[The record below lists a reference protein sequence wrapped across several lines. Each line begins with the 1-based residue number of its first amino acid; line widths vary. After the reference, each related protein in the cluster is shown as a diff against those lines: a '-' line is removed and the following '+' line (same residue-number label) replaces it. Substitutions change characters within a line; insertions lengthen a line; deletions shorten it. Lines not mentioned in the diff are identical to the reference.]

1 MEFIDVSTV
10 SVLGAGNMGHGIAE
24 VAALA
29 GYEVTLRDINEEL
42 VQEGYE
48 SIEWSLNKLAEKD
61 RLTDEEAAAARDRIE
76 PVVDLADAVGE
87 ADVIIEVVPEVMD
100 IKTDVF
106 SEVAEHAPDHAIFVT
121 NTSSLSIT
129 DLSAATDRPEQFCGM
144 HFFNPPVRMEL
155 VEVIAG
161 DHTSEETLALVEELA
176 ESMAKT
182 PVRVHKDSPG
192 FIVNRVLIPLLN
204 EAAWLVDEGT
214 ATIAEVD
221 ATTKFDMGLPMG
233 AFELADQIGIDVSYH
248 VLDYMHETLGDAYR
262 PCPLLVEKVEADAV
276 GKKAGEGFYTY
287 DDGGVEIPPDAGRQE
302 IADRLLALLANEV
315 AGLVQHDVADT
326 EAIDRAMQL
335 GAGFPDGPAKMADSR
350 GLAPLVAV
358 LDKRLESTN
367 EPRYEAVDRLRGL
380 AAEDRGF
387 YPPGDDD
394 DPMEFE
400 TIQVDREGRIGQ
412 ITLDRPDQMNTISAE
427 LLDELSAAVDALDA
441 DSGVRC
447 LLVSGAGDRAFCA
460 GADVSRMTGDPD
472 PVEITEL
479 SRTGQQVFGKLE
491 ACDTPVFAAIDGF
504 CLGGGMELAT
514 VADLRIASERAE
526 FGQPEHNLGL
536 LPGWGG
542 TQRLSHLIGE
552 SRAKEIIFTGDRFDA
567 DTMVDYGF
575 LTEVVDSDDLDEAA
589 MELAEKLASGPP
601 IAQQFTKRAMLAGR
615 DDTDA
620 GLEIEAQAF
629 GLLMATDDLQEGLRA
644 FMNDDDPE
652 FTGE

>member
-1 MEFIDVSTV
+1 MEFADVTTV

-42 VQEGYE
+42 VQAGYE

-61 RLTDEEAAAARDRIE
+61 RLTDAEAAAARERVT
-76 PVVDLADAVGE
+76 PVVDMEEAVAE

-106 SEVAEHAPDHAIFVT
+106 SEVEQHAPEEAIIVT

-129 DLSAATDRPEQFCGM
+129 ELSEATDRPEQFCGM

-176 ESMAKT
+176 DSMDKT

-204 EAAWLVDEGT
+204 EAAWLVEEGT

-221 ATTKFDMGLPMG
+221 ATAKFDMGLPMG

-248 VLDYMHETLGDAYR
+248 VLEYLHDTLGEAYR
-262 PCPLLVEKVEADAV
+262 PCPLLAEKVEADAV
-276 GKKAGEGFYTY
+276 GRKAGEGFYTY
-287 DDGGVEIPPDAGRQE
+287 DDGSVEIPPDAGRQE
-302 IADRLLALLANEV
+302 IADRLLALMANEV
-315 AGLVQHDVADT
+315 AGLIDGEVADA
-326 EAIDRAMQL
+326 EAIDRAMRL
-335 GAGFPDGPAKMADSR
+335 GARFPDGPATMADSR
-350 GLAPLVAV
+350 GLEALVAI
-358 LDKRLESTN
+358 LDERFASTD
-367 EPRYEAVDRLRGL
+367 EPRYEAVDRLREL

-387 YPPGDDD
+387 YPASDDD
-394 DPMEFE
+394 DPMDFE
-400 TIQVDREGRIGQ
+400 TIQVDREGRIGH
-412 ITLDRPDQMNTISAE
+412 ITLDRPHQMNTISAE
-427 LLDELSAAVDALDA
+427 LLEELSAAVEELDA
-441 DSGVRC
+441 DSEVRC
-447 LLVSGAGDRAFCA
+447 LLISGGGDRAFCA
-460 GADVSRMTGDPD
+460 GADVSQMTGDPD
-472 PVEITEL
+472 PIEITEL
-479 SRTGQQVFGKLE
+479 SRTGQQTFGQLE
-491 ACDTPVFAAIDGF
+491 ACETPVVAAIDGF

-514 VADLRIASERAE
+514 VADLRIAGERAE

-567 DTMVDYGF
+567 TTMADYGF
-575 LTEVVDSDDLDEAA
+575 VTEVVDSEDLDTAA
-589 MELAEKLASGPP
+589 MELAEKLAAGPP

-644 FMNDDDPE
+644 FMNDDEPE

>member
-1 MEFIDVSTV
+1 METFNHDGSDRSGMQLEDVQHVT
-10 SVLGAGNMGHGIAE
+10 VLGAGNMGHGIAE

-29 GYEVTLRDINEEL
+29 GYDVALRDIEEEF
-42 VQEGYE
+42 VQDGYDQ
-48 SIEWSLNKLAEKD
+48 IEWSLGKLAEKD
-61 RLTDEEAAAARDRIE
+61 RIGDDEADVALDRVEAY
-76 PVVDLADAVGE
+76 VDLEASLADA
-87 ADVIIEVVPEVMD
+87 DVVVEVVPEKME
-100 IKTDVF
+100 IKKDVYD
-106 SEVAEHAPDHAIFVT
+106 EVVEYAPEEAVFVT

-129 DLSAATDRPEQFCGM
+129 ELSESTDRPERFCGM
-144 HFFNPPVRMEL
+144 HFFNPPVRMPL

-161 DHTSEETLALVEELA
+161 SHTSEETLELVEELA
-176 ESMAKT
+176 ESMDKT

-204 EAAWLVDEGT
+204 EAAWLVEEGT
-214 ATIAEVD
+214 ATIEAVD

-248 VLDYMHETLGDAYR
+248 VLDHLHETLGEAYR

-302 IADRLLALLANEV
+302 IADRLLALLTNEV
-315 AGLVQHDVADT
+315 AGLVQHDVADA

-412 ITLDRPDQMNTISAE
+412 ITLARPDQMNTISAE

-441 DSGVRC
+441 DSEVRC

-491 ACDTPVFAAIDGF
+491 ACDTPVVAAIDGF

-575 LTEVVDSDDLDEAA
+575 LTETVDSDELDAAA
-589 MELAEKLASGPP
+589 MELAEKLAAGPP

-615 DDTDA
+615 DDV
-620 GLEIEAQAF
+620 
-629 GLLMATDDLQEGLRA
+629 
-644 FMNDDDPE
+644 
-652 FTGE
+652 